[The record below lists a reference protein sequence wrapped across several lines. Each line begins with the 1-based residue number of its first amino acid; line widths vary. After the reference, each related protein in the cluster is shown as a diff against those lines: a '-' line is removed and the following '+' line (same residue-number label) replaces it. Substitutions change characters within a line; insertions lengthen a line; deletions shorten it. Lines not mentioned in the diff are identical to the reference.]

1 VWLSVDLLPGTAS
14 QGPSPHLMVVVAG
27 SPRPKTMGVEITHEC
42 SSRVRA
48 GERLGS
54 GRARHPPPR
63 WDRRWCSSRSR
74 RRTGVRPRARRWIVG
89 GLIGLIAIIAAS
101 FNGVSLINVGRRNIN
116 WMIMSAGVAAAVGF
130 LCP

>member
-1 VWLSVDLLPGTAS
+1 
-14 QGPSPHLMVVVAG
+14 
-27 SPRPKTMGVEITHEC
+27 
-42 SSRVRA
+42 
-48 GERLGS
+48 
-54 GRARHPPPR
+54 
-63 WDRRWCSSRSR
+63 
-74 RRTGVRPRARRWIVG
+74 VRPRARRWIVG